1 MKKIISI
8 LTIMFL
14 VSGCSCKKD
23 EYKFASFSLEVGG
36 ENKDYTCSKK
46 DKEDPSVKSM
56 CEGFEGMKITFKDKD
71 TLKVYFPTY
80 EIEEEEDYK
89 IEDGYL
95 YLKDDGEWEKFAEYK
110 DNKIIISYEYAT
122 VTLKK

>member
-8 LTIMFL
+8 LAILFL
-14 VSGCSCKKD
+14 ISGCSC
-23 EYKFASFSLEVGG
+23 
-36 ENKDYTCSKK
+36 NKDVYEFDSFTLNIGDQTTNYTCSKK

-56 CEGFEGMKITFKDKD
+56 CEGFEGMKITLKKDSKIIID
-71 TLKVYFPTY
+71 FPTY
-80 EIEEEEDYK
+80 EINEEEEYK

-95 YLKDDGEWEKFAEYK
+95 YLKDEGTWEKFAKYS
-110 DNKIIISYEYAT
+110 DDKIVISYSYAT